1 MSENDV
7 RLVSIV
13 DDDGSLRR
21 SVRNLL
27 TSVGFRVETFV
38 SAEAFLESIHRE
50 NTGCL
55 VLDLR
60 MPGMSGLDLLAHLAA
75 TGCRIPAVILTAHG
89 DDEARRRTLQAGA
102 IGLPRKAVQQRCSA
116 RRRAERHARRRA
128 APLLSRAPDERKGHD
143 DDDDADDGLECQRA
157 RVDGS

>member
-1 MSENDV
+1 VGENDV

-38 SAEAFLESIHRE
+38 SAEAFLGSIHRK

-55 VLDLR
+55 VLDLQ
-60 MPGMSGLDLLAHLAA
+60 MPGMTGLDLLAHLAA
-75 TGCRIPAVILTAHG
+75 TDSRIPAIILTAHG
-89 DDEARRRTLQAGA
+89 DDEARRHTMQAGA
-102 IGLPRKAVQQRCSA
+102 IAFLGKPFNSNALLDAVRSAMHGRAGQRPC
-116 RRRAERHARRRA
+116 
-128 APLLSRAPDERKGHD
+128 
-143 DDDDADDGLECQRA
+143 
-157 RVDGS
+157 

>member
-1 MSENDV
+1 M

-13 DDDGSLRR
+13 DDDESLRR

-55 VLDLR
+55 VADLR
-60 MPGMSGLDLLAHLAA
+60 MPGMTGLDLLTHLATA
-75 TGCRIPAVILTAHG
+75 GSRIPAVILTAH
-89 DDEARRRTLQAGA
+89 DDNEARRRTLEAGA
-102 IGLPRKAVQQRCSA
+102 IAFLGKPFRADALLDAVRSA
-116 RRRAERHARRRA
+116 LDQDRWR
-128 APLLSRAPDERKGHD
+128 P
-143 DDDDADDGLECQRA
+143 
-157 RVDGS
+157 